1 MIRIQGLHKYFNK
14 GKQNEIHVIND
25 ISLELPERGIT
36 AIFGKSGFGK
46 TTLLNV
52 IGGLDSFSSGTL
64 TVEGQNI
71 RSDTDNLR
79 NRYIGYIFQ
88 NYNLHKERSCF
99 ENIADALRLCGMT
112 DEDEIER
119 RVMQALTNV
128 GMEKFAK
135 RSPDTLSGG
144 QQQRIAIARAIV
156 KNPRII
162 LADEP
167 TGNLDEQNT
176 VMIMDLLKCIAKD
189 HLVLLVTHEADLVD
203 HYCDTVIELSDGKV
217 IGTKTNRDAN
227 GYTAR
232 NKNNIYLGELEK
244 HSVSMPFAEIEYFG
258 EQPKAPIRLRI
269 VNAGGKLYAEFENDK
284 IQILDSSS
292 EVRLCEGVF
301 EKETEAEQKQMQFDM
316 QDLPPVEASKTGKL
330 FSFRSALKSGY
341 DINFKSGKKGKKV
354 LRSCMC
360 LFAAVMVFMA
370 AIFGTAIQTI
380 SEAKDSYNHN
390 MFYIYTPDGNVSEK
404 LLSAMESGE
413 AAIDFLRLQFPYG
426 GLQDEQIAFRLQK
439 FETFSPSYSENFY
452 ANATL
457 MDRAL
462 ASGKKLLTGKAENL
476 AKEEI
481 LITSKVADVLLEQSP
496 YGHITEYEDL
506 IGIVSSHISVD
517 GKALRIAGIVESRET
532 AVYCDPLALASHTMT
547 QIAAPKSVNGSKYG
561 ISVSAGEAVLAC
573 KYADIE
579 NFPAVGEKILLH
591 GKEFTVASVLNGYY
605 FSYEEFLSGE
615 GYKKL
620 SHDEY
625 FKNLTKEAYPDLD
638 ENSSAFKE
646 KCNEIFNLR
655 YAEYFDYYYAEMQS
669 FMERMYLFNRSF
681 ELWLYFEKGVKDI
694 YYYYDYSQEYTQV
707 YYAIY
712 QYREIYGKTPT
723 MEELSD
729 AWNQLPTFDM
739 LEYYSLYENEFYRT
753 NFSGTF
759 INGTTYLVSD
769 EDYITLSKRVGETH
783 ESAVQDNVKDI
794 FYTAIHSAN
803 PEVTEAWLRMNFSA
817 LETPYADAW
826 AALITPDLVF
836 ETIIKDSMEQV
847 RGNLIAIFVILAV
860 MSVCMY
866 FIMRSSLM
874 SRIKEVGI
882 YRAIGVSKKNLVFKF
897 LTEALVLTTLTVF
910 IGYLATSAFI
920 CVCMNMSSL
929 VSTVFYYPLWYA
941 GVVLAVLYA
950 LGLICGTIPILALL
964 RKTPSEI
971 LAKYDI

>member
-25 ISLELPERGIT
+25 ISLELPERGMT
-36 AIFGKSGFGK
+36 AIFGKSGCGK

-52 IGGLDSFSSGTL
+52 IGGLDGFSSGTI
-64 TVEGQNI
+64 TVEGQNV
-71 RSDTDNLR
+71 RSDTDDLR

-99 ENIADALRLCGMT
+99 ENVADALRLCGMT

-217 IGTKTNRDAN
+217 VGTKTNAHAN
-227 GYTAR
+227 GYTAK
-232 NKNNIYLGELEK
+232 NKNNIYLGELEA
-244 HSVSMPFAEIEYFG
+244 HRVSMPFAEIEYFG
-258 EQPKAPIRLRI
+258 EMPETPIRLRI

-284 IQILDSSS
+284 IQILEPSS
-292 EVRLCEGVF
+292 EVKLCEGVF
-301 EKETEAEQKQMQFDM
+301 EKEAEAEQKQMQFDM
-316 QDLPPVEASKTGKL
+316 EELPPVEASKTGKL

-341 DINFKSGKKGKKV
+341 DVNFKSGKKGKRV
-354 LRSCMC
+354 LRACMC

-370 AIFGTAIQTI
+370 SIFGTAIQTVF
-380 SEAKDSYNHN
+380 EAKDSYNHN
-390 MFYIYTPDGNVSEK
+390 MFYLYTPNGEISDQ
-404 LLSAMESGE
+404 LLSAMESGD
-413 AAIDFLRLQFPYG
+413 AAIDFLRLQFPYY
-426 GLQDEQIAFRLQK
+426 GLKDEQISFRLQK
-439 FETFSPSYSENFY
+439 FETFSPSWSETFY

-457 MDRAL
+457 LERSL

-481 LITSKVADVLLEQSP
+481 LITSKVADALLEQSP
-496 YGHITEYEDL
+496 YGHIAEYEDL
-506 IGIVSSHISVD
+506 IGLTSTHISAD
-517 GKALRIAGIVESRET
+517 GKALRIAGILDSRET
-532 AVYCDPLALASHTMT
+532 AVYCDPMALASHTMT
-547 QIAAPKSVNGSKYG
+547 QLGISNSVNGSKYD
-561 ISVSAGEAVLAC
+561 ISVPSGEVILAC
-573 KYADIE
+573 KYVDIE
-579 NFPAVGEKILLH
+579 DFPSVGEKIMIQ
-591 GKEFTVASVLNGYY
+591 GKEFTVSSVLNGYY
-605 FSYEEFLSGE
+605 FSYEEFLIGE

-620 SHDEY
+620 SGDEY
-625 FKNLTKEAYPDLD
+625 FKNLTKEAYPELD
-638 ENSSAFKE
+638 ENSDAFMK
-646 KCNEIFNLR
+646 KYNEILNLR

-669 FMERMYLFNRSF
+669 FMEHMYLFNRSF

-694 YYYYDYSQEYTQV
+694 YYYYDYSQEYTQM

-723 MEELSD
+723 MEELSA

-739 LEYYSLYENEFYRT
+739 LPYYDLYENEYYRT
-753 NFSGTF
+753 DFSGTF
-759 INGTTYLVSD
+759 INGTAYLISD
-769 EDYITLSKRVGETH
+769 EDYIELSKRVGETH
-783 ESAVQDNVKDI
+783 QSAAQNISDV
-794 FYTAIHSAN
+794 FYTAIHSSD
-803 PEVTEAWLRMNFSA
+803 PEITKAWLTERFST
-817 LETPYADAW
+817 LETPYSDAW
-826 AALITPDLVF
+826 EALVTPDLVF
-836 ETIIKDSMEQV
+836 DGILKDSMELV
-847 RGNLIAIFVILAV
+847 TGNLIAIFVILAV

-897 LTEALVLTTLTVF
+897 LTEAFVLTTLTVF
-910 IGYLATSAFI
+910 LGYLATSAFI

-929 VSTVFYYPLWYA
+929 ISSVFYYPLWYA